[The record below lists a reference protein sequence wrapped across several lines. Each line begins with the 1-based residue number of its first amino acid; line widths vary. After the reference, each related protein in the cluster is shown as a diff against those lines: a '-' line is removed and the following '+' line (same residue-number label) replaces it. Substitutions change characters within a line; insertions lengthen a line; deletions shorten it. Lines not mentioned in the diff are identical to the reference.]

1 MDKGT
6 LLSGCGEEG
15 MPIKEGGT
23 GIVLDS
29 RDCQSPGKLSPKG
42 YIILVW
48 AIWAVTSNAQLKNN
62 NFFLLLS
69 LSIISCL
76 GL

>member
-1 MDKGT
+1 MDKRT

-29 RDCQSPGKLSPKG
+29 RDCQSPGKLSPMG

-48 AIWAVTSNAQLKNN
+48 AIWAVTSNAQFKNN
-62 NFFLLLS
+62 NFFSLTLS
-69 LSIISCL
+69 VCPS
-76 GL
+76 